1 VPDSGIFAEHADTYA
16 SFSEHSGP
24 NAHYDRPAI
33 LRLAGEIAGRRVL
46 ELGCAGGALTAQLVE
61 RGADVLALDREPR
74 LVALARERLARER
87 LARERLTPERLA
99 HEPLA
104 HERLAREQLAHER
117 PAHEPLAREP
127 LAHERPAREQL
138 GGQARV
144 EVADIEQPLD
154 VPSASID
161 VVVASLVLHFLED
174 WAPLLGELHRCLVP
188 GGALVFSVHHPIT
201 GWLLSD
207 QENYHRTE
215 LISEDWDWGG
225 QRVTARMYRRPLSAI
240 FGQLR
245 AAGFTVDVVDE
256 PRPVDDEPRPDAP
269 VDPALHRIL
278 DTKPVFLFI
287 RALRSQVR

>member
-74 LVALARERLARER
+74 LVALARER
-87 LARERLTPERLA
+87 
-99 HEPLA
+99 
-104 HERLAREQLAHER
+104 
-117 PAHEPLAREP
+117 
-127 LAHERPAREQL
+127 L

-256 PRPVDDEPRPDAP
+256 PRPDAP